1 MKIILIA
8 IFPILVCFLFDLYMY
23 AKKRLKHA
31 IL

>member
-1 MKIILIA
+1 MKILFLA